1 VPTDPQQ
8 PQAER
13 TVPEMPSF
21 ASLRDPRRRSPIDL
35 LVPPVAEEEA
45 VIEPVVVPDVPAA
58 APRPAARPAPRP
70 AEYADLL
77 PAALRL
83 ARWTVA
89 CLRRLLG

>member
-13 TVPEMPSF
+13 TVPAMPSF

-35 LVPPVAEEEA
+35 LVPPAAEDEA
-45 VIEPVVVPDVPAA
+45 VVEPVVPDVPAA

-83 ARWTVA
+83 ARWTLA
-89 CLRRLLG
+89 CLRRRLG